1 MANGL
6 VMMHGRK
13 MVDEAGKLYSEAA
26 GSIRATPWRSS
37 TSMRQGRA
45 RVKALLLGRYV
56 ACGKALFQSE
66 NG

>member
-26 GSIRATPWRSS
+26 GIDPRDA
-37 TSMRQGRA
+37 MEQLDVDAA
-45 RVKALLLGRYV
+45 REELA
-56 ACGKALFQSE
+56 
-66 NG
+66 